1 MRRSRTIAPTI
12 DRAGS
17 ASTGFTLVELI
28 TVITLVG
35 ILSMVAV
42 PRMVGHDSF
51 GSEEVARSFIGS
63 ARLAQQHAL
72 AHTDEAVQLAV
83 ARTTDG
89 YDFEITR
96 TAGGTPTV
104 LYSLLSEFPEVDLQV
119 AAGALSSS
127 IVVGQTLTLA
137 FTSRSD
143 LHSVS
148 LAGPPLSSVVSGSV
162 DGGVAVTING
172 NTSSLVCVATSGYA
186 HRGTCL

>member
-1 MRRSRTIAPTI
+1 MCRSRTIASP
-12 DRAGS
+12 
-17 ASTGFTLVELI
+17 GFTLVELV

-42 PRMVGHDSF
+42 PRMVGRDSF
-51 GSEEVARSFIGS
+51 GNEEIARSLMGS

-83 ARTTDG
+83 ARTADG
-89 YDFEITR
+89 YDFDISR
-96 TAGGTPTV
+96 DGGGTPV
-104 LYSLLSEFPEVDLQV
+104 ALYSLRSAYPNVDLSV
-119 AAGALSSS
+119 AAGSLVSALA
-127 IVVGQTLTLA
+127 VGQTLTLA

-143 LHSVS
+143 LNSVS
-148 LAGPPLSSVVSGSV
+148 LAGAPLSSPISGAV

-172 NTSSLVCVATSGYA
+172 NSSSLVCVAASGYA